1 MKLFLLSAIQSA
13 ISRVSSILSHI
24 ALAGCVLLFG
34 LRLQAQTAD
43 GTHKQSADTS
53 RQLQEVA
60 IHSAQISLRNISASP
75 VQVLKGADLEKLNSL
90 SVADAIRFFS
100 GVQIKD
106 YGGVGGL
113 KTINVRSLGS
123 NHVGVFYD
131 GVEFGNSQ
139 NGQVDL
145 GKFSL
150 DNIAEID
157 LYNVQQNTIFQPA
170 RGFASGSSIYLI
182 TRRAEF
188 DPASRS
194 DGKVSLKAGSFG
206 LINPSLFWQYKLS
219 DNIYSTIS
227 TEITH
232 ANGRYKFRSSDGGY
246 DTTAVRQNADISAQR
261 VEAGLN
267 GKLKDSSAWNVK
279 GYLYNSDR
287 GLPAAV
293 VRHKFVS
300 TQREWDRNKFVQA
313 SFTKTFGSNYS
324 VMLNAKYTDD
334 FTRYL
339 DPERTIVVNGV
350 SGFADDRYY
359 EHEFYFSFANRYRI
373 TSFWDISLAADYE
386 RNTLRASQNDSS
398 QYRFVNPVRNQLL
411 TVLAT
416 DLHFGRLSA
425 QASLL
430 GTFVNDTVD
439 TLTAAGRKQEYTPA
453 ILVSWQPAANP
464 DLRLRASYKDIFRLP
479 TFNDLY
485 FTFIGNTYL
494 KPEFAKQADLG
505 ITYNKSFQNQAL
517 IYFAVQ
523 TDAYYNQVTNK
534 IVAIPGQNL
543 ARWTMYNLGNVH
555 IRGLEVNAQARWL
568 LPPGIVLNTSLSYTY
583 QKAADVTNSADPYNG
598 QIPYSPVNSGS
609 FLLGADWHKFSF
621 NYCYLYTGER
631 YDEVDNI
638 PANYVRP
645 WYTHDAGF
653 SYTTEYRNNK
663 IKFSAEIN
671 NLFNQSY
678 DVILNF
684 PMPGRNFRFT
694 ISTTF

>member
-1 MKLFLLSAIQSA
+1 MRLVLT
-13 ISRVSSILSHI
+13 
-24 ALAGCVLLFG
+24 GCILLFC
-34 LRLQAQTAD
+34 LPLTAQMKDSTRKRTPDTA
-43 GTHKQSADTS
+43 
-53 RQLQEVA
+53 RQLQEVT
-60 IHSAQISLRNISASP
+60 IRSAKLSLRNTSASP
-75 VQVLKGADLEKLNSL
+75 VQILKGAELEQLNSL

-123 NHVGVFYD
+123 NHVAVFYD

-157 LYNVQQNTIFQPA
+157 LYNIQKNSIFQPA
-170 RGFASGSSIYLI
+170 KGFASGSSVYLI
-182 TRRAEF
+182 TKPAEF
-188 DPASRS
+188 DPGSNS
-194 DGKVSLKAGSFG
+194 NGKVSLKTGSLG

-232 ANGRYKFRSSDGGY
+232 ADGRYKFRSTDGGY

-261 VEAGLN
+261 IEAGLN
-267 GKLKDSSAWNVK
+267 GKMRDSANWNVK

-293 VRHKFVS
+293 VRHHFES
-300 TQREWDRNKFVQA
+300 TQREWDRNTFVQA
-313 SFTKTFGSNYS
+313 SYTKTISSNYS
-324 VMLNAKYTDD
+324 LMLNAKYSDD

-339 DPERTIVVNGV
+339 DPERTIVINGV
-350 SGFADDRYY
+350 SGFADDQYF
-359 EHEFYFSFANRYRI
+359 EHELYFSFANRYRI
-373 TSFWDISLAADYE
+373 TSFWDVSLSADYE
-386 RNTLRASQNDSS
+386 RNTLTATENDSS
-398 QYRFVNPVRNQLL
+398 QYRFVNPVRTQLL
-411 TVLAT
+411 TVVAT
-416 DLHFGRLSA
+416 NLHFGRVNI

-439 TLTAAGRKQEYTPA
+439 TLTAAGKKQEYTPA
-453 ILVSWQPAANP
+453 FLLSWQPTANP
-464 DLRLRASYKDIFRLP
+464 DWRIRASYKNIFRLP

-505 ITYNKSFQNQAL
+505 FTWNKGFKNQAL
-517 IYFAVQ
+517 VYFAVQ

-555 IRGLEVNAQARWL
+555 IRGLDVNAQASWL
-568 LPPGIVLNTSLSYTY
+568 LPDHIVLNTSLTYTY
-583 QKAADVTNSADPYNG
+583 QKAIDITNSADPYNG
-598 QIPYSPVNSGS
+598 QIPYTPVNSGS
-609 FLLGADWHKFSF
+609 FLLSADWYRFAF
-621 NYCYLYTGER
+621 NYSYLYTGER
-631 YDEVDNI
+631 YDGVDNI
-638 PANYVRP
+638 PENYVRP

-653 SYTTEYRNNK
+653 SYTTKYQKNK
-663 IKFSAEIN
+663 IKFTAEIN
-671 NLFNQSY
+671 NLLNQSY
-678 DVILNF
+678 DVILNY
-684 PMPGRNFRFT
+684 PMPGRNYRFS